1 MRHFWGK
8 YKGTVTNN
16 LDPYNQG
23 RVQVSVPNV
32 LGSTNLIAWAMP
44 CVPMAGLLAGVY
56 AIPPPRA
63 NVWVEFEG
71 GNAEKPIWSGCFW
84 EKGEVPTMALT
95 PPQPGGPIVI
105 QAPNAQNR
113 LIIHST
119 PGQGI
124 VIETIAGP
132 TGPTI
137 RVEPTGITLSDG
149 KGAMITLMAGAVTIN
164 QGALL
169 IK

>member
-1 MRHFWGK
+1 MSFFWGK
-8 YKGTVTNN
+8 YRGKVELN
-16 LDPYNQG
+16 LDPENRG
-23 RVQVSVPNV
+23 RLYVTCAAVTDMSAN
-32 LGSTNLIAWAMP
+32 WAMP
-44 CVPMAGLLAGVY
+44 CVPMAGILAGVY
-56 AIPPPRA
+56 AIPPVGA

-71 GNAEKPIWSGCFW
+71 GNPEMPIWSGCFW
-84 EKGEVPTMALT
+84 GTGEVPAMALT

-105 QAPNAQNR
+105 QAPNTQNR
-113 LIIHST
+113 LIIHGT
-119 PGQGI
+119 PGQGV
-124 VIETIAGP
+124 VIETVAGP

-149 KGAMITLMAGAVTIN
+149 KGGMITIMAGVVTVN